1 MQCIMKMHLL
11 QDMGTIA
18 ERFFFQKV
26 LYSGKKDV
34 SFVSTAKKALRN
46 QKCKIS
52 FCLIPDTYSAWRAFS
67 CE

>member
-1 MQCIMKMHLL
+1 MKMRLL

-34 SFVSTAKKALRN
+34 SFVSTAKKALRKSKVQN
-46 QKCKIS
+46 Q
-52 FCLIPDTYSAWRAFS
+52 FLFDT
-67 CE
+67 